1 MRILIA
7 EDEKALSDVLVK
19 ILKRNNYSIDAVYN
33 GEDAVDFLDAE
44 NYDCAILDVMM
55 PKKDGFEVLKTIRE
69 KGNDIPVLMLTA
81 KTEIEDKVKGLD
93 YGADDYLT
101 KPFVAKEL
109 VARIRA
115 ITRRQKVMTD
125 NVITLGNIT
134 LNRNNFE
141 LKSSSGSYALA
152 NKEFQMLETLLTAN
166 KQVVTPDILLDKIW
180 GYDSDAGISIVW
192 VYISYLR
199 KKLTA
204 LNANVSIKAKRN
216 VGYYVVVDE

>member
-19 ILKRNNYSIDAVYN
+19 ILKRNNYSVDAVYN

-141 LKSSSGSYALA
+141 LKSNSGSYALA

>member
-19 ILKRNNYSIDAVYN
+19 ILKRNNYSVDAVYN
-33 GEDAVDFLDAE
+33 GEDAVDYLEAE
-44 NYDCAILDVMM
+44 NYDCAVLDVMM
-55 PKKDGFEVLKTIRE
+55 PKKNGFEVLQEIRN
-69 KGNDIPVLMLTA
+69 KGNDLPVLMLTA
-81 KTEIEDKVKGLD
+81 RTEVDDRVTGLD

-101 KPFVAKEL
+101 KPFVSKEL
-109 VARIRA
+109 LARIRA
-115 ITRRQKVMTD
+115 ITRRQKVLTD
-125 NVITLGNIT
+125 NIISLGNIR
-134 LNRNNFE
+134 LNRTTFE
-141 LKSSSGSYALA
+141 LESGSGSYTLA

-166 KQVVTPDILLDKIW
+166 NQVVSSDILLDRIW
-180 GYDSDAGISIVW
+180 GYDTDVEASIVW

-199 KKLTA
+199 KKLNA

>member
-19 ILKRNNYSIDAVYN
+19 ILKRNNYSVDAVYN
-33 GEDAVDFLDAE
+33 GEDAVDYLDAE

-55 PKKDGFEVLKTIRE
+55 PKKDGFEVLKSIRE

-81 KTEIEDKVKGLD
+81 KTEIDDKVKGLD

-115 ITRRQKVMTD
+115 ITRRQKVITD
-125 NVITLGNIT
+125 SIISFGNIT
-134 LNRNNFE
+134 LNRTNFE
-141 LKSSSGSYALA
+141 LKSKSGFYTLA
-152 NKEFQMLETLLTAN
+152 NKEFQMIETLLTAN
-166 KQVVTPDILLDKIW
+166 NQVVTSDNLLDKIW
-180 GYDSDAGISIVW
+180 GYDSDTDSSIVW

-204 LNANVSIKAKRN
+204 LNANVLIKAKRG
-216 VGYYVVVDE
+216 VGYYVVIDE